1 MDFDVE
7 AIRERFPILARHV
20 NGEPLAYFD
29 SDASARKL
37 PAVAG
42 EIPDWV
48 EDVVK
53 ELPGIG
59 RVKVDLVFDPTWDSS
74 RMSDEA
80 KLRLNGF

>member
-1 MDFDVE
+1 MALDVE
-7 AIRERFPILARHV
+7 AIREQFPILARQV
-20 NGEPLAYFD
+20 NGKPLVYLD
-29 SDASARKL
+29 SAASAQKL
-37 PAVAG
+37 RAVAG

-48 EDVVK
+48 EDVAK
-53 ELPGIG
+53 EIPDIG

>member
-1 MDFDVE
+1 MTLTGPGCRV
-7 AIRERFPILARHV
+7 V
-20 NGEPLAYFD
+20 GEM
-29 SDASARKL
+29 
-37 PAVAG
+37 
-42 EIPDWV
+42 PDWV
-48 EDVVK
+48 EDAVK

>member
-1 MDFDVE
+1 MALDIE
-7 AIRERFPILARHV
+7 AIREQFPILAREV
-20 NGEPLAYFD
+20 NGKPLVYLD
-29 SDASARKL
+29 SAASARKL

-53 ELPGIG
+53 EIPGLG
-59 RVKVDLVFDPTWDSS
+59 RVKVDLVFDQTWDSS